1 MFPRFDRRRRRLVVG
16 LVASRRIGKTV
27 RQERLGQLGA
37 VVVGEPIG
45 VSERIRFWVSV
56 DRHLREI
63 DAQHPGRVTPADVA
77 KVKDAIARRIPRP
90 RGEAELRLMLIAT
103 IQRDVMA
110 AFDRLDNGED
120 AAAEAIKQLE
130 RLRRESRQN
139 RQSGEQNGTGV
150 VALAPNEER
159 RP

>member
-103 IQRDVMA
+103 I
-110 AFDRLDNGED
+110 
-120 AAAEAIKQLE
+120 
-130 RLRRESRQN
+130 
-139 RQSGEQNGTGV
+139 
-150 VALAPNEER
+150 
-159 RP
+159 